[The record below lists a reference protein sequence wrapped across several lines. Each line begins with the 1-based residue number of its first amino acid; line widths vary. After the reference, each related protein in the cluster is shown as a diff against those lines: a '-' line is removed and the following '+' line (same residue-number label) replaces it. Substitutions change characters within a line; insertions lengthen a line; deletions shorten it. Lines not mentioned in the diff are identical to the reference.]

1 MKNRKQ
7 IALSAALVVVA
18 ATVVGFQ
25 LQDGGA
31 EADGGMEDHNHA
43 AMGAAAG
50 EQQPVRLSEEDGRR
64 IGVTF
69 ATVEERGL
77 ERSVEA
83 LGTVA
88 YDETSL
94 ATVNPRIEGWVE
106 TLYVDFTGAPVRA
119 GQAML
124 AIYSPALVTAQ
135 EELVLAMG
143 LLADAAPGRARDNAE
158 ALVESA
164 QRRLEY
170 WGIPR
175 EEIERVVAT
184 GQVSRTLTLRAPASG
199 IVVEKNV
206 VEGDRIM
213 PGMTV
218 YRIADLSTVW
228 VEAEVFEK
236 DLGLVAEGRPATVRF
251 EAFPGQEFNA
261 RITYVHPTVSLE
273 SRTGRIRLELP
284 NPEGLLKPGMYARIR
299 LEAPAL
305 EVAPVVPRSAV
316 LSTGTRSLV
325 FVRSAD
331 GTLVP
336 REVTPGRTVGRDV
349 QILEGVRPGE
359 QVVSSAGFLVDAESN
374 LGALTAGMGMG
385 MDGMDTGSG
394 TGEGMEGADHSGH
407 DMGADAAPM
416 DHSGHDMGADT
427 APMDHSGH
435 DMGADS
441 TSMDHSGH
449 DMGADTTSTDHS
461 AHVMA
466 PDTVAVR

>member
-1 MKNRKQ
+1 MKNWNQ
-7 IALSAALVVVA
+7 IALSLVLVAGAAA
-18 ATVVGFQ
+18 VVGFQ
-25 LQDGGA
+25 IQDGGA
-31 EADGGMEDHNHA
+31 EPDAGMEEHNHA
-43 AMGAAAG
+43 AMGAAA
-50 EQQPVRLSEEDGRR
+50 EQRPVRLTEEDGRR

-94 ATVNPRIEGWVE
+94 ANVNPRIEGWVE
-106 TLYVDFTGAPVRA
+106 ALYVDFTGAPVRA
-119 GQAML
+119 GQPLL

-135 EELVLAMG
+135 EELVLAVG
-143 LLADAAPGRARDNAE
+143 LRDEAAPGRARENAE
-158 ALVESA
+158 ALLESA
-164 QRRLEY
+164 RRRLDY

-175 EEIERVVAT
+175 DEIERVVT
-184 GQVSRTLTLRAPASG
+184 SGEVTRTLTLRAPASG

-228 VEAEVFEK
+228 VEAEIFEK
-236 DLGLVAEGRPATVRF
+236 DLGLVAEGRSATVRF
-251 EAFPGQEFNA
+251 EAFPGREFAA
-261 RITYVHPTVSLE
+261 RVTYVHPTVSLE

-284 NPEGLLKPGMYARIR
+284 NPDGLLKPGMYARIR

-305 EVAPVVPRSAV
+305 EPAPVVPRSAL

-325 FVRSAD
+325 FIRSDD
-331 GTLVP
+331 GALVP
-336 REVTPGRTVGRDV
+336 REVTPGRTVGRDI

-359 QVVSSAGFLVDAESN
+359 RVVSSAAFLVDAESN
-374 LGALTAGMGMG
+374 LGALTAGMAM
-385 MDGMDTGSG
+385 
-394 TGEGMEGADHSGH
+394 EGME
-407 DMGADAAPM
+407 MGDAAGSDVEGM
-416 DHSGHDMGADT
+416 DHSQHDMGADT
-427 APMDHSGH
+427 
-435 DMGADS
+435 

-449 DMGADTTSTDHS
+449 DMGADTTSMDHS
-461 AHVMA
+461 GHDMSADTTTVDHTRHRMA
-466 PDTVAVR
+466 PDTVTTR